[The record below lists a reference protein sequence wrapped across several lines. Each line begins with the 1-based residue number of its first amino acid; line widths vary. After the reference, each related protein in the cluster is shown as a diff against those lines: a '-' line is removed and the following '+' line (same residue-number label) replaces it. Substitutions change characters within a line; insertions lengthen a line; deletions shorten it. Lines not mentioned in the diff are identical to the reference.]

1 MGLSGVGGCQRHPL
15 QSQDWINEDHLRNTE
30 CDKGQRVRGDGN
42 CSWLGKSPWLRAL
55 RGFSLS
61 LSLFPKTLPV
71 KDTESRV
78 LEKRSQPLCSM
89 GPDVFATAEG
99 SACQGGLRIEKSLP
113 PPTAVWIPGKP
124 GWFTTASRHP
134 NQTFLVSSC
143 SDSVSKQ

>member
-61 LSLFPKTLPV
+61 LSLS
-71 KDTESRV
+71 KDSPCERHRKQGPGEAFSASLLNGAGCLCYSRGV
-78 LEKRSQPLCSM
+78 CM
-89 GPDVFATAEG
+89 
-99 SACQGGLRIEKSLP
+99 
-113 PPTAVWIPGKP
+113 P
-124 GWFTTASRHP
+124 GWIKDRKISPSPHRSLDPREARLVYNRIKTSKSDLSGF
-134 NQTFLVSSC
+134 FLL
-143 SDSVSKQ
+143 